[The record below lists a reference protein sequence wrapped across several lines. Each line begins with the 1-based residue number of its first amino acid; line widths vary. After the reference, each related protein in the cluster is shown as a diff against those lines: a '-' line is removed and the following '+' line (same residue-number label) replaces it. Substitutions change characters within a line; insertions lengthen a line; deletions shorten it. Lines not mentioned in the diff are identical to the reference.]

1 MDIGILTL
9 KPLSIL
15 ALHIKDFDTFL
26 ITNFCIPFD
35 PSHPIIKVGI
45 FSILFSMHLFNNN
58 KLL

>member
-26 ITNFCIPFD
+26 ITNFYIPFD
-35 PSHPIIKVGI
+35 PSHPIIIVCI